1 MYQVI
6 YAAYVHSSSDA
17 LSSLC
22 VVLCLYSVLS
32 LARLKLEGIC
42 FHGVPYGVVNGF
54 GSIEVWLI
62 RLFSPG
68 VANTTQWDCT
78 CSPSIAKQCRETKLG
93 RESLQLHTKPQFPE
107 RRDRD
112 TARTA
117 GL

>member
-1 MYQVI
+1 MG
-6 YAAYVHSSSDA
+6 
-17 LSSLC
+17 
-22 VVLCLYSVLS
+22 SVLS
-32 LARLKLEGIC
+32 KSGSLDSFHQVWRIQHSGI
-42 FHGVPYGVVNGF
+42 V
-54 GSIEVWLI
+54 
-62 RLFSPG
+62 
-68 VANTTQWDCT
+68 Q